1 MHGFASY
8 FLKIIHRF
16 LKNYLAGAPSSPSIE
31 GNARRWNKSSFSGPK
46 SGTAPDSLD
55 PLVTLPPPWT
65 LDTGDSGENNVES
78 HLCSEVSMVVLDTIC
93 VVEQVVA
100 ANDNSTSLLASVLR
114 VMLHAMNT
122 TQSVD
127 TLHHLFSIQRSL
139 VSKYPNLLFD
149 EATEHCAALCK
160 ALLRHCSSSI
170 SGDNINQFRAIV
182 TRQFFIR
189 NKITISSQSLLAD
202 ETEL

>member
-1 MHGFASY
+1 
-8 FLKIIHRF
+8 
-16 LKNYLAGAPSSPSIE
+16 
-31 GNARRWNKSSFSGPK
+31 
-46 SGTAPDSLD
+46 
-55 PLVTLPPPWT
+55 
-65 LDTGDSGENNVES
+65 
-78 HLCSEVSMVVLDTIC
+78 MVVLDTIC

-170 SGDNINQFRAIV
+170 SGDIINQFRAIV

-189 NKITISSQSLLAD
+189 NKITISSQSLLVD